1 MTLWHPLQWF
11 LEVMQLV
18 LAVEF
23 FPGLSLGTIT
33 LGLLAIVLIFR
44 MVIFPLTG
52 GSVNSAFSRSNSKR
66 SVRSRKEDK

>member
-1 MTLWHPLQWF
+1 MTLWQPLQWF

-18 LAVEF
+18 LSVEF

-66 SVRSRKEDK
+66 SDRPRKEDK